1 MSRFSDFDALVT
13 YFMAEF
19 GFTALYQK
27 TLTSVPNDA
36 TGGVDVSTQE
46 IQINCIRSELF
57 RPLNG
62 SGTNTGSSI
71 QEGDLILYVQPTEKA
86 DEFADALVVNAAS
99 DSVVFPDGSTWAIVT
114 SKLHATDP
122 SDAIL
127 YELYI
132 RK

>member
-1 MSRFSDFDALVT
+1 MSSRFSDFDQLVSE
-13 YFMAEF
+13 FMREW
-19 GFTALYQK
+19 GFQALYQR
-27 TLTSVPNDA
+27 TTSTPNDA

-46 IQINCIRSELF
+46 IQINAIRSELF

-62 SGTNTGSSI
+62 SGTNSGSSI

-86 DEFADALVVNAAS
+86 DEFADSLVVNAAS
-99 DSVVFPDGSTWAIVT
+99 DSVVINGETWAIVT

>member
-1 MSRFSDFDALVT
+1 MTRFSDFDRIVAE
-13 YFMAEF
+13 FMSEF
-19 GFTALYQK
+19 GFTAIYQK
-27 TLTSVPNDA
+27 TLSSVPNDA
-36 TGGVDVSTQE
+36 TGGVDSVTLS
-46 IQINCIRSELF
+46 IPINAIRSELF

-62 SGTNTGSSI
+62 SGTNSGSSI

-122 SDAIL
+122 SDAVL

>member
-1 MSRFSDFDALVT
+1 MDRFSDFDQLV
-13 YFMAEF
+13 AEF
-19 GFTALYQK
+19 MREWGFTATYLR
-27 TLTSVPNDA
+27 TLSSVPNDA

-46 IQINCIRSELF
+46 IQVSAIRSELF

-62 SGTNTGSSI
+62 SGTKPNTAI

-86 DEFADALVVNAAS
+86 DEFAEALVIDPSADKVIVN
-99 DSVVFPDGSTWAIVT
+99 GETWAVVT
-114 SKLHATDP
+114 CKAHAPDP
-122 SDAIL
+122 SDVIL